1 MARTFKQCG
10 WTGPHSWGVAGTEAP
25 QGASVQR
32 SSQGRALEISWT
44 HLFPGDHDFV
54 IPLTTK
60 PNSEASLQLSLLKH
74 ALAPAPSAVCD
85 RLPPEQM
92 PPGKGHVPQS
102 SQSCGEAR
110 KVGSEPWWLAAGCP
124 AASPGA
130 FCSSKTHFWALS
142 SCREYPGTGRG
153 VSTAEEL
160 SDPLLCLVLL
170 PPHRISSSVLAQM
183 APPGSSQT
191 APAAPVLPQQPLTPQ
206 GHAHCDL
213 CHCPQAPGPSDCR
226 GTAWRPNSSSSN
238 QF

>member
-1 MARTFKQCG
+1 M
-10 WTGPHSWGVAGTEAP
+10 
-25 QGASVQR
+25 
-32 SSQGRALEISWT
+32 EISWT

-85 RLPPEQM
+85 RLPPEQV

-102 SQSCGEAR
+102 SQSSGEAR
-110 KVGSEPWWLAAGCP
+110 KVGSKPWWLAAGCP

-191 APAAPVLPQQPLTPQ
+191 APSTCSSCPAPSSPSHPREMLTVTSAAVPKPLGRLTAGGQ
-206 GHAHCDL
+206 RGDQI
-213 CHCPQAPGPSDCR
+213 QAAAISFEPFPAQHLR
-226 GTAWRPNSSSSN
+226 
-238 QF
+238 F